1 MAGVEVQL
9 LFKIFEF
16 RKVVQQ
22 HKQAQNQIPETFCKQ
37 WTRTGR
43 GPGWSDMEWQHLQHQ
58 WVVC

>member
-37 WTRTGR
+37 
-43 GPGWSDMEWQHLQHQ
+43 
-58 WVVC
+58 